1 MFAVDK
7 NIITIDV
14 DSWAQEQGLVCNQF
28 WGKVVSDNK
37 YDGWELSVVGDPR
50 DFMDDLYS
58 LEAIEKPGNRFIF
71 KKPFV
76 EGPHWR
82 DIDIFIKQQDEA
94 VLIEGRKVALNQF
107 MKLSQEEKQDSYE
120 VVFPEGMKLSDKL
133 FLQAGEETDELVV
146 ASKLIAG
153 KYKLAEVKKKDQT
166 VDVKNRSSI
175 LTWRLC
181 DIATKRNAGTD
192 ENKKSK
198 AEEQLDDILAGD
210 SD

>member
-1 MFAVDK
+1 MFAVD
-7 NIITIDV
+7 IITIDI
-14 DSWAQEQGLVCNQF
+14 DSWAQDQGLVCNQF

-50 DFMDDLYS
+50 DFMDDLYQ
-58 LEAIEKPGNRFIF
+58 LEAVEKPGNRFIF
-71 KKPFV
+71 KKPYV
-76 EGPHWR
+76 DGPHWR
-82 DIDIFIKQQDEA
+82 DMDIYIKQQREY
-94 VLIEGRKVALNQF
+94 VLVEGRKVALNQF
-107 MKLSQEEKQDSYE
+107 MKLSKEEKQASYE

-133 FLQAGEETDELVV
+133 FLTTDQDTDELVV
-146 ASKLIAG
+146 DSKLIAG
-153 KYKLAEVKKKDQT
+153 KYKLAEKKVKDQT
-166 VDVKNRSSI
+166 VDIKNRCTI